1 MGNQASSRRSSNASQ
16 SNPHAVAAGAPSGPS
31 VSAVH
36 DYLTVD
42 GGLLYPATGIYKH
55 VKQEWDQ
62 AVVHRLIQD
71 RKLAPF
77 YRGLQDEYATADGD
91 LPAAS
96 AFSGIDDGAADT
108 AAARLESLL
117 DAVGVQKGEDHLG
130 DQIQRGQRLREPEA
144 HRKAEREAY
153 ERGTEECPIC
163 MMCACFPPDITRAQF
178 EHQELPAQHEHL
190 PMLRSAYL
198 HGMPR
203 PDQAGRPG
211 RQPSRCSSREVQ
223 SCADIVASRK
233 P

>member
-77 YRGLQDEYATADGD
+77 YRGLQDEYSTRVSTTA
-91 LPAAS
+91 
-96 AFSGIDDGAADT
+96 
-108 AAARLESLL
+108 R
-117 DAVGVQKGEDHLG
+117 Q
-130 DQIQRGQRLREPEA
+130 
-144 HRKAEREAY
+144 
-153 ERGTEECPIC
+153 
-163 MMCACFPPDITRAQF
+163 TRPQ
-178 EHQELPAQHEHL
+178 PSSS
-190 PMLRSAYL
+190 PSSTRSACRRARTIWAIKSS
-198 HGMPR
+198 GGSGCANRKRTARPNGKRTSGAPR
-203 PDQAGRPG
+203 NA
-211 RQPSRCSSREVQ
+211 PS
-223 SCADIVASRK
+223 A
-233 P
+233 